1 MLRHTIRL
9 SDSSKIAVHNSNL
22 ELLDQP
28 NFSNIPITHLDYIN
42 EVGTRL
48 TIEEANKLPLF
59 VAFQFGQ
66 AHHRP
71 WRTKGKNSGSIWR
84 KEHNKLGYY
93 ISVNQIIFAQPD
105 LIPHMSVFLTSEK
118 LLGCTTF
125 VDHVNDFVYV
135 HLMIYVTLLETLWAK
150 SAFEKVFAQ
159 AGRTAVYY
167 HSDNGQFS

>member
-1 MLRHTIRL
+1 MNLVYSDVHGKNVPRFYEGASTDVLRHTIRL

-84 KEHNKLGYY
+84 K
-93 ISVNQIIFAQPD
+93 
-105 LIPHMSVFLTSEK
+105 
-118 LLGCTTF
+118 
-125 VDHVNDFVYV
+125 
-135 HLMIYVTLLETLWAK
+135 
-150 SAFEKVFAQ
+150 
-159 AGRTAVYY
+159 
-167 HSDNGQFS
+167 